1 MAVTAEDARGSSG
14 GPVFSNE
21 GNVVG
26 MVPSTQAI
34 TYSGNPNSSVQM
46 VMKNREPGNS
56 LRALISP
63 PETPSE
69 TR

>member
-1 MAVTAEDARGSSG
+1 MAVTADDTRGSSG

-21 GNVVG
+21 GNVVV

-34 TYSGNPNSSVQM
+34 TYSGKPNSPVQM
-46 VMKNREPGNS
+46 IRKNRVPGNS

-63 PETPSE
+63 PETPSA